1 MGVLD
6 RSTFDRLVREQ
17 LPKALRFA
25 TRLTG
30 SPDAAEDVLQDALVK
45 ASRRWETFRGES
57 KFQTWLF
64 GIVVNAFRDGLA
76 RRREPGP
83 LPPELTDTRH
93 GADPPAQ
100 AVAGELGEIV
110 AKAVSTLPPRQRE
123 VLVMIAYEG
132 MNTSEAASALDIT
145 EQNVRTNLHL
155 AREHLRRQLAGYL
168 TENSRER

>member
-17 LPKALRFA
+17 LPKAMRFA

-30 SPDAAEDVLQDALVK
+30 SADAAEDVVQDALVK
-45 ASRRWETFRGES
+45 ASRRWETFQGES
-57 KFQTWLF
+57 KFQTWLI
-64 GIVVNAFRDGLA
+64 GIVVNAFRDRVA

-83 LPPELTDTRH
+83 LPGELTDAR

-100 AVAGELGEIV
+100 AAASELGEIV

-132 MNTSEAASALDIT
+132 MNTFEAASALGIT

-155 AREHLRRQLAGYL
+155 AREHLRKQLAGYL

>member
-30 SPDAAEDVLQDALVK
+30 SVDAAEDVLQDALVK

-64 GIVVNAFRDGLA
+64 GIVVNAFRDRLA

-83 LPPELTDTRH
+83 LPTELTDAR

-100 AVAGELGEIV
+100 AVAGELSEIV

-155 AREHLRRQLAGYL
+155 AREQLRKQLVGYL

>member
-6 RSTFDRLVREQ
+6 RSTFDRLVREH
-17 LPKALRFA
+17 LPKAMRFA

-30 SPDAAEDVLQDALVK
+30 SVDAAEEVLQDALVK
-45 ASRRWETFRGES
+45 VSRSWETFRGQS

-64 GIVVNAFRDGLA
+64 GIVVNAFRDRLA
-76 RRREPGP
+76 KRREPGP
-83 LPPELTDTRH
+83 LPTEVTDARVTN
-93 GADPPAQ
+93 PASQ
-100 AVAGELGEIV
+100 VVAGELGEVV

-132 MNTSEAASALDIT
+132 LNTSEAASALDIT

-155 AREHLRRQLAGYL
+155 AREHLRKQLAGYL